1 MNMTDA
7 LLKVNNLK
15 KYFPVTKG
23 LLQKITG
30 HIKAVESVS
39 FEIQSGKTLGLVG
52 ESGCGKTTT
61 GNLIMSLEK
70 PTSGNIYFKGQDI
83 FLMNKKQKKD
93 LCSELQ
99 MIFQD
104 PYGSLHPRMNVEKII
119 GEPIR
124 VNKVYK
130 NNIIKDKVCEIL
142 ELVGL
147 KTDQLNRYPHEFSG
161 GQRQRIG
168 IARALTL
175 NPKLLIAD
183 EPVSAL
189 DVSIQAQVI
198 NLMIELQEK
207 LNLSYLF
214 ISHDLSVI
222 EHVSDEVA
230 VMYLGKI
237 VEYGNCSDIFA
248 NPKHPYTK
256 ALLSAIPKTN
266 PGESKKRILLK
277 GDVPSPLNHPEGCNF
292 HNRCVEYKKGICD
305 SISPELIDTGNNHK
319 VACVLYS

>member
-1 MNMTDA
+1 MGDA

-23 LLQKITG
+23 IFQNITG

-39 FEIQSGKTLGLVG
+39 FQINSGKTLGLVG

-70 PTSGNIYFKGQDI
+70 PTSGNIYFKGKDI
-83 FLMNKKQKKD
+83 SLMNKNQKKE

-104 PYGSLHPRMNVEKII
+104 PFGSLHPRMNVEKII
-119 GEPIR
+119 SEPIR
-124 VNKVYK
+124 VNKIYK
-130 NNIIKDKVCEIL
+130 KNQIKDKVCEIL

-147 KTDQLNRYPHEFSG
+147 KSDQLKRYPHQFSG

-175 NPKLLIAD
+175 RPRLLIAD

-189 DVSIQAQVI
+189 DVSIQAQVL

-207 LNLSYLF
+207 LNLSFLF

-237 VEYGNCSDIFA
+237 VEYGSCSDIFS

-256 ALLSAIPKTN
+256 ALLSAIPKTT
-266 PGESKKRILLK
+266 PGKIKNRILLK
-277 GDVPSPLNHPEGCNF
+277 GDVPSPLNHPQGCNF
-292 HNRCVEYKKGICD
+292 HTRCIDFKKGICD

>member
-1 MNMTDA
+1 MGDA

-23 LLQKITG
+23 IFQNITG

-39 FEIQSGKTLGLVG
+39 FQINSGKTLGLVG

-70 PTSGNIYFKGQDI
+70 PTSGNIYFKGKDI
-83 FLMNKKQKKD
+83 FLMNKNQKKE

-104 PYGSLHPRMNVEKII
+104 PFGSLHPRMNVEKII
-119 GEPIR
+119 SEPIR
-124 VNKVYK
+124 VNKIYK
-130 NNIIKDKVCEIL
+130 KNQIKDKVCEIL

-147 KTDQLNRYPHEFSG
+147 KSDHLKRYPHQFSG

-198 NLMIELQEK
+198 NLLIELQEK

-237 VEYGNCSDIFA
+237 VEYGSCSDIFS

-256 ALLSAIPKTN
+256 ALLSAIPKTT
-266 PGESKKRILLK
+266 PGKIKNRILLK
-277 GDVPSPLNHPEGCNF
+277 GDVPSPLNHPQGCNF
-292 HNRCVEYKKGICD
+292 HTRCIDFKKGICD

>member
-1 MNMTDA
+1 MGDA

-23 LLQKITG
+23 IFQNITG

-39 FEIQSGKTLGLVG
+39 FQINSGKTLGLVG

-70 PTSGNIYFKGQDI
+70 PTSGNIYFKGKDI
-83 FLMNKKQKKD
+83 FLMNKNQKKE

-104 PYGSLHPRMNVEKII
+104 PFGSLHPRMNVEKII
-119 GEPIR
+119 SEPIR
-124 VNKVYK
+124 VNKIYK
-130 NNIIKDKVCEIL
+130 KNQIKDKVCEIL

-147 KTDQLNRYPHEFSG
+147 KSDHLKRYPHQFSG

-198 NLMIELQEK
+198 NLLIELQEK
-207 LNLSYLF
+207 LNLSFLF

-222 EHVSDEVA
+222 QHVSDEVA

-237 VEYGNCSDIFA
+237 VEYGSCSDIFS

-256 ALLSAIPKTN
+256 ALLSAIPKTT
-266 PGESKKRILLK
+266 PGKIKNRIILK
-277 GDVPSPLNHPEGCNF
+277 GDVPSPLNHPQGCNF
-292 HNRCVEYKKGICD
+292 HTRCIDFKKGICD

>member
-1 MNMTDA
+1 MGDA

-23 LLQKITG
+23 IFQNITG

-39 FEIQSGKTLGLVG
+39 FQINSGKTLGLVG

-70 PTSGNIYFKGQDI
+70 PTSGNIYFKGKDI
-83 FLMNKKQKKD
+83 LLMNKNQKKE
-93 LCSELQ
+93 LCCELQ

-119 GEPIR
+119 SEPIR
-124 VNKVYK
+124 VNKIYK
-130 NNIIKDKVCEIL
+130 KNQIKDKVCEIL

-147 KTDQLNRYPHEFSG
+147 KSDQLKRYPHQFSG

-198 NLMIELQEK
+198 NLLIELQEK
-207 LNLSYLF
+207 LNLSFLF

-222 EHVSDEVA
+222 QHVSDEVA

-237 VEYGNCSDIFA
+237 VEYGSCSDIFS

-256 ALLSAIPKTN
+256 ALLSAIPKTT
-266 PGESKKRILLK
+266 PGKIKNRILLK
-277 GDVPSPLNHPEGCNF
+277 GDVPSPLNHPQGCNF
-292 HNRCVEYKKGICD
+292 HTRCIDFKKGICD

>member
-1 MNMTDA
+1 MGDA

-23 LLQKITG
+23 IFQNITG

-39 FEIQSGKTLGLVG
+39 FQINSGKTLGLVG

-70 PTSGNIYFKGQDI
+70 PTSGNIYFKGKDI
-83 FLMNKKQKKD
+83 FLMNKNQKKE

-104 PYGSLHPRMNVEKII
+104 PFGSLHPRMNVEKII
-119 GEPIR
+119 SEPIR
-124 VNKVYK
+124 VNKIYK
-130 NNIIKDKVCEIL
+130 KNQIKDKVCEIL

-147 KTDQLNRYPHEFSG
+147 KSDHLKRYPHQFSG

-198 NLMIELQEK
+198 NLLIELQEK
-207 LNLSYLF
+207 LNLSFLF

-222 EHVSDEVA
+222 QHVSDEVA

-237 VEYGNCSDIFA
+237 VEYGSCSDIFS

-256 ALLSAIPKTN
+256 ALLSAIPKTT
-266 PGESKKRILLK
+266 PGKIKNRILLK
-277 GDVPSPLNHPEGCNF
+277 GDVPSPLNHPQGCNF
-292 HNRCVEYKKGICD
+292 HTRCIDFKKGICD

>member
-1 MNMTDA
+1 MGDA

-23 LLQKITG
+23 IFQNITG

-39 FEIQSGKTLGLVG
+39 FQINSGKTLGLVG

-70 PTSGNIYFKGQDI
+70 PTSGNIYFKGKDI
-83 FLMNKKQKKD
+83 LLMNKNQKKE
-93 LCSELQ
+93 LCCELQ

-104 PYGSLHPRMNVEKII
+104 PFGSLHPRMNVEKII
-119 GEPIR
+119 SEPIR
-124 VNKVYK
+124 VNKIYK
-130 NNIIKDKVCEIL
+130 KNQIKDKVCEIL

-147 KTDQLNRYPHEFSG
+147 KSDQLKRYPHQFSG

-175 NPKLLIAD
+175 RPKLLIAD

-198 NLMIELQEK
+198 NLLIELQEK
-207 LNLSYLF
+207 LNLSFLF

-222 EHVSDEVA
+222 QHVSDEVA

-237 VEYGNCSDIFA
+237 VEYGSCSDIFS

-256 ALLSAIPKTN
+256 ALLSAIPKTT
-266 PGESKKRILLK
+266 PGKIKNRILLK
-277 GDVPSPLNHPEGCNF
+277 GDVPSPLNHPQGCNF
-292 HNRCVEYKKGICD
+292 HTRCIDFKKGICD

>member
-1 MNMTDA
+1 MGDA

-23 LLQKITG
+23 IFQNITG

-39 FEIQSGKTLGLVG
+39 FQINSGKTLGLVG

-70 PTSGNIYFKGQDI
+70 PTSGNIYFKGKDI
-83 FLMNKKQKKD
+83 LLMNKNQKKE
-93 LCSELQ
+93 LCCELQ

-104 PYGSLHPRMNVEKII
+104 PFGSLHPRMNVEKII
-119 GEPIR
+119 SEPIR
-124 VNKVYK
+124 VNKIYK
-130 NNIIKDKVCEIL
+130 KNQIKDKVCEIL

-147 KTDQLNRYPHEFSG
+147 KSDHLKRYPHQFSG

-198 NLMIELQEK
+198 NLLIELQEK
-207 LNLSYLF
+207 LNLSFLF

-222 EHVSDEVA
+222 QHVSDEVA

-237 VEYGNCSDIFA
+237 VEYGSCSDIFS

-256 ALLSAIPKTN
+256 ALLSAIPKTT
-266 PGESKKRILLK
+266 PGKIKNRILLK
-277 GDVPSPLNHPEGCNF
+277 GDVPSPLNHPQGCNF
-292 HNRCVEYKKGICD
+292 HTRCIDFKKGICD

>member
-1 MNMTDA
+1 MGDA

-23 LLQKITG
+23 IFQNITG

-39 FEIQSGKTLGLVG
+39 FQINSGKTLGLVG

-70 PTSGNIYFKGQDI
+70 PTSGNIYFKGKDI
-83 FLMNKKQKKD
+83 LLMNKNQKKE

-104 PYGSLHPRMNVEKII
+104 PFGSLHPRMNVEKII
-119 GEPIR
+119 SEPIR
-124 VNKVYK
+124 VNKIYK
-130 NNIIKDKVCEIL
+130 KNQIKDKVCEIL

-147 KTDQLNRYPHEFSG
+147 KSDQLKRYPHQFSG

-175 NPKLLIAD
+175 RPKLLIAD

-189 DVSIQAQVI
+189 DVSIQAQVL

-207 LNLSYLF
+207 LNLSFLF

-237 VEYGNCSDIFA
+237 VEYGSCSDIFS

-256 ALLSAIPKTN
+256 ALLSAIPKTT
-266 PGESKKRILLK
+266 PGKIKNRILLK
-277 GDVPSPLNHPEGCNF
+277 GDVPSPLNHPQGCNF
-292 HNRCVEYKKGICD
+292 HTRCIDFKKGICD

>member
-1 MNMTDA
+1 MDDA

-23 LLQKITG
+23 IFQNITG

-39 FEIQSGKTLGLVG
+39 FQINSGKTLGLVG

-70 PTSGNIYFKGQDI
+70 PTSGNIYFKGKDI
-83 FLMNKKQKKD
+83 FLMNKNQKKE

-119 GEPIR
+119 SEPIR
-124 VNKVYK
+124 VNKIYK
-130 NNIIKDKVCEIL
+130 KNQIKDKVCEIL

-147 KTDQLNRYPHEFSG
+147 KSDHLKRYPHQFSG

-198 NLMIELQEK
+198 NLLIELQEK
-207 LNLSYLF
+207 LNLSFLF

-222 EHVSDEVA
+222 QHVSDEVA

-237 VEYGNCSDIFA
+237 VEYGSCSDIFS

-256 ALLSAIPKTN
+256 ALLSAIPKTT
-266 PGESKKRILLK
+266 PGKIKNRILLK
-277 GDVPSPLNHPEGCNF
+277 GDVPSPLNHPQGCNF
-292 HNRCVEYKKGICD
+292 HTRCIDFKKGICD

>member
-1 MNMTDA
+1 MDDA

-23 LLQKITG
+23 ILQNITG

-39 FEIQSGKTLGLVG
+39 FQINSGKTLGLVG

-70 PTSGNIYFKGQDI
+70 PTSGNIYFKGKDI
-83 FLMNKKQKKD
+83 FLMNKNQKKE

-104 PYGSLHPRMNVEKII
+104 PFGSLHPRMNVEKII
-119 GEPIR
+119 SEPIR
-124 VNKVYK
+124 VNKIYK
-130 NNIIKDKVCEIL
+130 KNLIKDKVCEIL

-198 NLMIELQEK
+198 NLLIELQEK

-237 VEYGNCSDIFA
+237 VEYGNCSNVFS

-256 ALLSAIPKTN
+256 ALLSAIPKSK
-266 PGESKKRILLK
+266 PGENKNRILLK

-292 HNRCVEYKKGICD
+292 HTRCQ
-305 SISPELIDTGNNHK
+305 
-319 VACVLYS
+319 

>member
-1 MNMTDA
+1 MGDA

-23 LLQKITG
+23 IFQNITG

-39 FEIQSGKTLGLVG
+39 FQINSGKTLGLVG

-70 PTSGNIYFKGQDI
+70 PTSGNIYFKGKDI
-83 FLMNKKQKKD
+83 FLMNKNQKKE

-119 GEPIR
+119 SEPIR
-124 VNKVYK
+124 VNKIYK
-130 NNIIKDKVCEIL
+130 KNQIKDKVCEIL

-147 KTDQLNRYPHEFSG
+147 KSDHLKRYPHQFSG

-198 NLMIELQEK
+198 NLLIELQEK
-207 LNLSYLF
+207 LNLSFLF

-222 EHVSDEVA
+222 QHVSDEVA

-237 VEYGNCSDIFA
+237 VEYGSCSDIFS

-256 ALLSAIPKTN
+256 ALLSAIPKTT
-266 PGESKKRILLK
+266 PGKIKNRILLK
-277 GDVPSPLNHPEGCNF
+277 GDVPSPLNHPQGCNF
-292 HNRCVEYKKGICD
+292 HTRCIDFKKGICD

>member
-1 MNMTDA
+1 MDDA

-23 LLQKITG
+23 IFQNITG

-39 FEIQSGKTLGLVG
+39 FQINSGKTLGLVG

-70 PTSGNIYFKGQDI
+70 PTSGNIYFKGKDI
-83 FLMNKKQKKD
+83 LLMNKNQKKE
-93 LCSELQ
+93 LCCELQ

-119 GEPIR
+119 SEPIR
-124 VNKVYK
+124 VNKIYK
-130 NNIIKDKVCEIL
+130 KNQIKDKVCEIL

-147 KTDQLNRYPHEFSG
+147 KSDHLKRYPHEFSG

-168 IARALTL
+168 IARALIL
-175 NPKLLIAD
+175 RPKLLIAD

-198 NLMIELQEK
+198 NLLIELQEK
-207 LNLSYLF
+207 LNLSFLF

-222 EHVSDEVA
+222 QHVSDEVA

-237 VEYGNCSDIFA
+237 VEYGSCSDIFS

-256 ALLSAIPKTN
+256 ALLSAIPKTT
-266 PGESKKRILLK
+266 PGEIKNRILLK
-277 GDVPSPLNHPEGCNF
+277 GDVPSPLNHPQGCNF
-292 HNRCVEYKKGICD
+292 HTRCIDFKKGICD

>member
-1 MNMTDA
+1 MGDA

-23 LLQKITG
+23 IFQNITG

-39 FEIQSGKTLGLVG
+39 FQINSGKTLGLVG

-70 PTSGNIYFKGQDI
+70 PTSGNIYFKGKDI
-83 FLMNKKQKKD
+83 LLMNKNQKKE

-104 PYGSLHPRMNVEKII
+104 PFGSLHPRMNVEKII
-119 GEPIR
+119 SEPIR
-124 VNKVYK
+124 VNKIYK
-130 NNIIKDKVCEIL
+130 KNQIKDKVCEIL

-147 KTDQLNRYPHEFSG
+147 KSDQLKRYPHQFSG

-175 NPKLLIAD
+175 RPRLLIAD

-189 DVSIQAQVI
+189 DVSIQAQVL

-207 LNLSYLF
+207 LNLSFLF

-237 VEYGNCSDIFA
+237 VEYGSCSDIFS

-256 ALLSAIPKTN
+256 ALLSAIPKTT
-266 PGESKKRILLK
+266 PGKIKNRILLK
-277 GDVPSPLNHPEGCNF
+277 GDVPSPLNHPQGCNF
-292 HNRCVEYKKGICD
+292 HTRCIDYKNGICD

>member
-1 MNMTDA
+1 MDDA

-23 LLQKITG
+23 IFQNITG

-39 FEIQSGKTLGLVG
+39 FQINSGKTLGLVG

-70 PTSGNIYFKGQDI
+70 PTSGNIYFKGKDI
-83 FLMNKKQKKD
+83 LLMNKNQKKE
-93 LCSELQ
+93 LCCELQ

-119 GEPIR
+119 SEPIR
-124 VNKVYK
+124 VNKIYK
-130 NNIIKDKVCEIL
+130 KNQIKDKVCEIL

-147 KTDQLNRYPHEFSG
+147 KSDHLKRYPHQFSG

-168 IARALTL
+168 IARALIL
-175 NPKLLIAD
+175 RPKLLIAD

-198 NLMIELQEK
+198 NLLIELQEK
-207 LNLSYLF
+207 LNLSFLF

-222 EHVSDEVA
+222 QHVSDEVA

-237 VEYGNCSDIFA
+237 VEYGSCSDIFS

-256 ALLSAIPKTN
+256 ALLSAIPKTT
-266 PGESKKRILLK
+266 PGEIKNRILLK
-277 GDVPSPLNHPEGCNF
+277 GDVPSPLNHPQGCNF
-292 HNRCVEYKKGICD
+292 HTRCIDFKKGICD

>member
-1 MNMTDA
+1 MGDA

-23 LLQKITG
+23 IFQKITG

-39 FEIQSGKTLGLVG
+39 FQINSGKTLGLVG

-70 PTSGNIYFKGQDI
+70 PTSGNIYFKGKDI
-83 FLMNKKQKKD
+83 LLMNKNQKKE
-93 LCSELQ
+93 LCCELQ

-119 GEPIR
+119 SEPIR
-124 VNKVYK
+124 VNKIYK
-130 NNIIKDKVCEIL
+130 KNQIKDKVCEIL

-147 KTDQLNRYPHEFSG
+147 KSDHLKRYPHEFSG

-175 NPKLLIAD
+175 RPKLLIAD

-198 NLMIELQEK
+198 NLLIELQEK
-207 LNLSYLF
+207 LNLSFLF

-222 EHVSDEVA
+222 QHVSDEVA

-237 VEYGNCSDIFA
+237 VEYGSCSDIFS

-256 ALLSAIPKTN
+256 ALLSAIPKTT
-266 PGESKKRILLK
+266 PGEIKNRILLK
-277 GDVPSPLNHPEGCNF
+277 GDVPSPLNHPQGCNF
-292 HNRCVEYKKGICD
+292 HTRCIDFKKGICD

>member
-1 MNMTDA
+1 MDDA

-23 LLQKITG
+23 IFQKITG

-39 FEIQSGKTLGLVG
+39 FQINSGKTLGLVG

-70 PTSGNIYFKGQDI
+70 PTSGNIYFKGKDI
-83 FLMNKKQKKD
+83 LLMNKNQKKE
-93 LCSELQ
+93 LCCELQ

-119 GEPIR
+119 SEPIR
-124 VNKVYK
+124 VNKIYK
-130 NNIIKDKVCEIL
+130 KNQIKDKVCEIL

-147 KTDQLNRYPHEFSG
+147 KSDHLKRYPHQFSG

-175 NPKLLIAD
+175 RPKLLIAD

-198 NLMIELQEK
+198 NLLIELQEK
-207 LNLSYLF
+207 LNLSFLF

-222 EHVSDEVA
+222 QHVSDEVA

-237 VEYGNCSDIFA
+237 VEYGSCSDIFS

-256 ALLSAIPKTN
+256 ALLSAIPKTT
-266 PGESKKRILLK
+266 PGEIKNRILLK
-277 GDVPSPLNHPEGCNF
+277 GDVPSPLNHPQGCNF
-292 HNRCVEYKKGICD
+292 HTRCIDFKKGICD

>member
-1 MNMTDA
+1 MDDA

-23 LLQKITG
+23 IFQNITG

-39 FEIQSGKTLGLVG
+39 FQINSGKTLGLVG

-70 PTSGNIYFKGQDI
+70 PTSGNIYFKGKDI
-83 FLMNKKQKKD
+83 FLMNKNQKKE

-104 PYGSLHPRMNVEKII
+104 PFGSLHPRMNVEKII
-119 GEPIR
+119 SEPIR
-124 VNKVYK
+124 VNKIYK
-130 NNIIKDKVCEIL
+130 KNQIKDKVCEIL

-147 KTDQLNRYPHEFSG
+147 KSDHLKRYPHQFSG

-198 NLMIELQEK
+198 NLLIELQEK
-207 LNLSYLF
+207 LNLSFLF

-222 EHVSDEVA
+222 QHVSDEVA

-237 VEYGNCSDIFA
+237 VEYGSCSDIFS

-256 ALLSAIPKTN
+256 ALLSAIPKTT
-266 PGESKKRILLK
+266 PGKIKNRILLK
-277 GDVPSPLNHPEGCNF
+277 GDVPSPLNHPQGCNF
-292 HNRCVEYKKGICD
+292 HTRCIDFKKGICD

>member
-1 MNMTDA
+1 MGDA

-23 LLQKITG
+23 IFQKITG

-39 FEIQSGKTLGLVG
+39 FQINSGKTLGLVG

-70 PTSGNIYFKGQDI
+70 PTSGNIYFKGKDI
-83 FLMNKKQKKD
+83 LLMNKNQKKE
-93 LCSELQ
+93 LCCELQ

-104 PYGSLHPRMNVEKII
+104 PFGSLHPRMNVEKII
-119 GEPIR
+119 SEPIR
-124 VNKVYK
+124 VNKIYK
-130 NNIIKDKVCEIL
+130 KNQIKDKVCEIL

-147 KTDQLNRYPHEFSG
+147 KSDHLKRYPHQFSG

-175 NPKLLIAD
+175 RPKLLIAD

-198 NLMIELQEK
+198 NLLIELQEK
-207 LNLSYLF
+207 LNLSFLF

-222 EHVSDEVA
+222 QHVSDEVA

-237 VEYGNCSDIFA
+237 VEYGSCSDIFS

-256 ALLSAIPKTN
+256 ALLSAIPKTT
-266 PGESKKRILLK
+266 PGEIKNRILLK
-277 GDVPSPLNHPEGCNF
+277 GDVPSPLNHPQGCNF
-292 HNRCVEYKKGICD
+292 HTRCIDFKKGICD

>member
-1 MNMTDA
+1 MGDA

-23 LLQKITG
+23 IFQNITG

-39 FEIQSGKTLGLVG
+39 FQINSGKTLGLVG

-70 PTSGNIYFKGQDI
+70 PTSGNIYFKGKDI
-83 FLMNKKQKKD
+83 SLMNKNQKKE

-104 PYGSLHPRMNVEKII
+104 PFGSLHPRMNVEKII
-119 GEPIR
+119 SEPIR
-124 VNKVYK
+124 VNKIYK
-130 NNIIKDKVCEIL
+130 KNQIKDKVCEIL

-147 KTDQLNRYPHEFSG
+147 KSDQLKRYPHQFSG

-207 LNLSYLF
+207 LNLSFLF

-222 EHVSDEVA
+222 QHVSDEVA

-237 VEYGNCSDIFA
+237 VEYGSCSDIFS

-256 ALLSAIPKTN
+256 ALLSAIPKTT
-266 PGESKKRILLK
+266 PGKIKNRILLK
-277 GDVPSPLNHPEGCNF
+277 GDVPSPLNHPQGCNF
-292 HNRCVEYKKGICD
+292 HTRCIDFKKGICD

>member
-1 MNMTDA
+1 MGDA

-23 LLQKITG
+23 IFQNITG

-39 FEIQSGKTLGLVG
+39 FQINSGKTLGLVG

-70 PTSGNIYFKGQDI
+70 PTSGNIYFKGKDI
-83 FLMNKKQKKD
+83 LLMNKNQKKE

-104 PYGSLHPRMNVEKII
+104 PFGSLHPRMNVEKII
-119 GEPIR
+119 SEPLR
-124 VNKVYK
+124 VNKIYK
-130 NNIIKDKVCEIL
+130 KNQIKDKVCEIL

-147 KTDQLNRYPHEFSG
+147 KSDQLKRYPHQFSG

-175 NPKLLIAD
+175 RPKLLIAD

-189 DVSIQAQVI
+189 DVSIQAQVL

-207 LNLSYLF
+207 LNLSFLF

-237 VEYGNCSDIFA
+237 VEYGSCSDIFS

-256 ALLSAIPKTN
+256 ALLSAIPKTT
-266 PGESKKRILLK
+266 PGKIKNRILLK
-277 GDVPSPLNHPEGCNF
+277 GDVPSPLNHPQGCNF
-292 HNRCVEYKKGICD
+292 HTRCIDFKKGICD
-305 SISPELIDTGNNHK
+305 SISPGLIDTGNNHK

>member
-1 MNMTDA
+1 MGDA

-23 LLQKITG
+23 IFQNITG

-39 FEIQSGKTLGLVG
+39 FQINSGKTLGLVG

-70 PTSGNIYFKGQDI
+70 PTSGNIYFKGKDI
-83 FLMNKKQKKD
+83 FLMNKNQKKE

-104 PYGSLHPRMNVEKII
+104 PFGSLHPRMNVEKII
-119 GEPIR
+119 SEPIR
-124 VNKVYK
+124 VNKIYK
-130 NNIIKDKVCEIL
+130 KNQIKDKVCEIL

-147 KTDQLNRYPHEFSG
+147 KSDHLKRYPHQFSG

-175 NPKLLIAD
+175 RPKLLIAD

-198 NLMIELQEK
+198 NLLIELQEK
-207 LNLSYLF
+207 LNLSFLF

-222 EHVSDEVA
+222 QHVSDEVA

-237 VEYGNCSDIFA
+237 VEYGSCSDIFS

-256 ALLSAIPKTN
+256 ALLSAIPKTT
-266 PGESKKRILLK
+266 PGKIKNRILLK
-277 GDVPSPLNHPEGCNF
+277 GDVPSPLNHPQGCNF
-292 HNRCVEYKKGICD
+292 HTRCIDFKKGICD

>member
-1 MNMTDA
+1 MGDA

-23 LLQKITG
+23 IFQKITG

-39 FEIQSGKTLGLVG
+39 FQINSGKTLGLVG

-70 PTSGNIYFKGQDI
+70 PTSGNIYFKGKDI
-83 FLMNKKQKKD
+83 LLMNKNQKKE
-93 LCSELQ
+93 LCCELQ

-104 PYGSLHPRMNVEKII
+104 PFGSLHPRMNVEKII
-119 GEPIR
+119 SEPIR
-124 VNKVYK
+124 VNKIYK
-130 NNIIKDKVCEIL
+130 KNQIKDKVCEIL

-147 KTDQLNRYPHEFSG
+147 KSDHLKRYPHQFSG

-175 NPKLLIAD
+175 RPKLLIAD

-198 NLMIELQEK
+198 NLLIELQEK
-207 LNLSYLF
+207 LNLSFLF

-222 EHVSDEVA
+222 QHVSDEVA

-237 VEYGNCSDIFA
+237 VEYGSCSDIFS

-256 ALLSAIPKTN
+256 ALLSAIPKTT
-266 PGESKKRILLK
+266 PGKIKNRILLK
-277 GDVPSPLNHPEGCNF
+277 GDVPSPLNHPQGCNF
-292 HNRCVEYKKGICD
+292 HTRCIDFKKGICD

>member
-1 MNMTDA
+1 MGDA

-23 LLQKITG
+23 IFQKITG

-39 FEIQSGKTLGLVG
+39 FQINSGKTLGLVG

-70 PTSGNIYFKGQDI
+70 PTSGNIYFKGKDI
-83 FLMNKKQKKD
+83 LLMNKNQKKE
-93 LCSELQ
+93 LCCELQ

-104 PYGSLHPRMNVEKII
+104 PFGSLHPRMNVEKII
-119 GEPIR
+119 SEPIR
-124 VNKVYK
+124 VNKIYK
-130 NNIIKDKVCEIL
+130 KNQIKDKVCEIL

-147 KTDQLNRYPHEFSG
+147 KSDQLKRYPHQFSG

-175 NPKLLIAD
+175 RPKLLIAD

-198 NLMIELQEK
+198 NLLIELQEK
-207 LNLSYLF
+207 LNLSFLF

-222 EHVSDEVA
+222 QHVSDEVA

-237 VEYGNCSDIFA
+237 VEYGSCSDIFS

-256 ALLSAIPKTN
+256 ALLSAIPKTT
-266 PGESKKRILLK
+266 PGKIKNRILLK
-277 GDVPSPLNHPEGCNF
+277 GDVPSPLNHPQGCNF
-292 HNRCVEYKKGICD
+292 HTRCIDFKKGICD

>member
-1 MNMTDA
+1 MGDA

-23 LLQKITG
+23 IFQNITG

-39 FEIQSGKTLGLVG
+39 FQINSGKTLGLVG

-70 PTSGNIYFKGQDI
+70 PTSGNIYFKGKDI
-83 FLMNKKQKKD
+83 LLMNKNQKKE

-104 PYGSLHPRMNVEKII
+104 PFGSLHPRMNVEKII
-119 GEPIR
+119 SEPLR
-124 VNKVYK
+124 VNKIYK
-130 NNIIKDKVCEIL
+130 KNQIKDKVCEIL

-147 KTDQLNRYPHEFSG
+147 KSDQLKRYPHQFSG

-175 NPKLLIAD
+175 RPRLLIAD

-189 DVSIQAQVI
+189 DVSIQAQVL

-207 LNLSYLF
+207 LNLSFLF

-237 VEYGNCSDIFA
+237 VEYGSCSDIFS

-256 ALLSAIPKTN
+256 ALLSAIPKTT
-266 PGESKKRILLK
+266 PGKIKNRILLK
-277 GDVPSPLNHPEGCNF
+277 GDVPSPLNHPQGCNF
-292 HNRCVEYKKGICD
+292 HTRCIDYKNGICD

>member
-1 MNMTDA
+1 MGDA

-23 LLQKITG
+23 IFQNITG

-39 FEIQSGKTLGLVG
+39 FQINSGKTLGLVG

-70 PTSGNIYFKGQDI
+70 PTSGNIYFKGKDI
-83 FLMNKKQKKD
+83 FLMNKNQKKE

-104 PYGSLHPRMNVEKII
+104 PFGSLHPRMNVEKII
-119 GEPIR
+119 SEPIR
-124 VNKVYK
+124 VNKIYK
-130 NNIIKDKVCEIL
+130 KNLIKDKVCEIL

-147 KTDQLNRYPHEFSG
+147 KSDHLKRYPHQFSG

-175 NPKLLIAD
+175 RPKLLIAD

-198 NLMIELQEK
+198 NLLIELQEK
-207 LNLSYLF
+207 LNLSFLF

-222 EHVSDEVA
+222 QHVSDEVA

-237 VEYGNCSDIFA
+237 VEYGSCSDIFS

-256 ALLSAIPKTN
+256 ALLSAIPKTT
-266 PGESKKRILLK
+266 PGKIKNRILLK
-277 GDVPSPLNHPEGCNF
+277 GDVPSPLNHPQGCNF
-292 HNRCVEYKKGICD
+292 HTRCIDFKKGICD

>member
-1 MNMTDA
+1 MGDA

-23 LLQKITG
+23 IFQKITG

-39 FEIQSGKTLGLVG
+39 FQINSGKTLGLVG

-70 PTSGNIYFKGQDI
+70 PTSGNIYFKGKDI
-83 FLMNKKQKKD
+83 LLMNKNQKKE
-93 LCSELQ
+93 LCCELQ

-119 GEPIR
+119 SEPIR
-124 VNKVYK
+124 VNKIYK
-130 NNIIKDKVCEIL
+130 KNQIKDKVCEIL

-147 KTDQLNRYPHEFSG
+147 KSDHLKRYPHEFSG

-168 IARALTL
+168 IARALIL
-175 NPKLLIAD
+175 RPKLLIAD

-198 NLMIELQEK
+198 NLLIELQEK
-207 LNLSYLF
+207 LNLSFLF

-222 EHVSDEVA
+222 QHVSDEVA

-237 VEYGNCSDIFA
+237 VEYGSCSDIFS

-256 ALLSAIPKTN
+256 ALLSAIPKTT
-266 PGESKKRILLK
+266 PGEIKNRILLK
-277 GDVPSPLNHPEGCNF
+277 GDVPSPLNHPQGCNF
-292 HNRCVEYKKGICD
+292 HTRCIDFKKGICD

>member
-1 MNMTDA
+1 MGDA

-23 LLQKITG
+23 IFQNITG

-39 FEIQSGKTLGLVG
+39 FQINSGKTLGLVG

-70 PTSGNIYFKGQDI
+70 PTSGNIYFKGKDI
-83 FLMNKKQKKD
+83 FLMNKNQKKE

-104 PYGSLHPRMNVEKII
+104 PFGSLHPRMNVEKII
-119 GEPIR
+119 SEPIR
-124 VNKVYK
+124 VNKIYK
-130 NNIIKDKVCEIL
+130 KNQIKDKVCEIL

-147 KTDQLNRYPHEFSG
+147 KSDQLKRYPHQFSG

-198 NLMIELQEK
+198 NLLIELQEK
-207 LNLSYLF
+207 LNLSFLF

-222 EHVSDEVA
+222 QHVSDEVA

-237 VEYGNCSDIFA
+237 VEYGSCSDIFS

-256 ALLSAIPKTN
+256 ALLSAIPKTT
-266 PGESKKRILLK
+266 PGKIKNRIILK
-277 GDVPSPLNHPEGCNF
+277 GDVPSPLNHPQGCNF
-292 HNRCVEYKKGICD
+292 HTRCIDFKKGICD

>member
-1 MNMTDA
+1 MGDA

-23 LLQKITG
+23 IFQNITG

-39 FEIQSGKTLGLVG
+39 FQINSGKTLGLVG

-70 PTSGNIYFKGQDI
+70 PTSGNIYFKGKDI
-83 FLMNKKQKKD
+83 LLMNKNQKKE
-93 LCSELQ
+93 LCCELQ

-104 PYGSLHPRMNVEKII
+104 PFGSLHPRMNVEKII
-119 GEPIR
+119 SEPIR
-124 VNKVYK
+124 VNKIYK
-130 NNIIKDKVCEIL
+130 KNQIKDKVCEIL

-147 KTDQLNRYPHEFSG
+147 KSDHLKRYPHQFSG

-175 NPKLLIAD
+175 RPKLLIAD

-198 NLMIELQEK
+198 NLLIELQEK
-207 LNLSYLF
+207 LNLSFLF

-222 EHVSDEVA
+222 QHVSDEVA

-237 VEYGNCSDIFA
+237 VEYGSCSDIFS

-256 ALLSAIPKTN
+256 ALLSAIPKTT
-266 PGESKKRILLK
+266 PGEIKNRILLK
-277 GDVPSPLNHPEGCNF
+277 GDVPSPLNHPQGCNF
-292 HNRCVEYKKGICD
+292 HTRCIDFKKGICD